1 MSIASRIAQLTRRAA
16 SAGPGAAC
24 ADCPSM
30 AVVYEDE
37 DRPDQIQP
45 QPTCATCGRPVANV
59 VTICYV
65 DGDDWRRAQ

>member
-30 AVVYEDE
+30 AVVYED
-37 DRPDQIQP
+37 RPDQVQP